1 MRCLVSLDDVFV
13 EFPRARELWIP
24 AFAGMTECFFGR
36 WSSGTVD
43 SRLRGNG
50 VGVVLCENDVS
61 AGLSQLL
68 DQ

>member
-1 MRCLVSLDDVFV
+1 M
-13 EFPRARELWIP
+13 
-24 AFAGMTECFFGR
+24 R

-50 VGVVLCENDVS
+50 VGVVLCGNEVS